1 MLYTKAI
8 GQTINSFAFTVILE
22 SNLGDI
28 ITLYGSTVSFT
39 CTVNDPDVNITW
51 NTTATIA
58 TLPSPVLVDMGNT
71 SVLIL
76 TDVTLDNQG
85 DYSCVVIDEFNITDV
100 STATLSV
107 RGTVIAWYINAMIF
121 SLH

>member
-1 MLYTKAI
+1 MI
-8 GQTINSFAFTVILE
+8 VGEPQ
-22 SNLGDI
+22 DI
-28 ITLYGSTVSFT
+28 TAVYGSSVNFT
-39 CTVNDPDVNITW
+39 CTVDDPNVNITW

-107 RGTVIAWYINAMIF
+107 SSKLVYF
-121 SLH
+121 